1 MRLVTLACVSAPP
14 MPRRSVKLAR
24 HLGCVNAA
32 FAECVLKVYGAVEKV
47 PVEAGLSVEEMES
60 VRAALAWAL
69 AM

>member
-1 MRLVTLACVSAPP
+1 

-60 VRAALAWAL
+60 VRAALA
-69 AM
+69 M